1 MSRNIHYLVDNL
13 SLIAHKI
20 AKEANIAFPMTWR
33 LLYRLYIFYKHSAL
47 YCNHIAI
54 VVAAAYSAIL
64 WLFVMDRLI
73 KQIES

>member
-20 AKEANIAFPMTWR
+20 AKEANIAFPMTWH
-33 LLYRLYIFYKHSAL
+33 YCTDYIYFYKHSAL